1 MTRETNILSPAE
13 PGKQAGQ
20 HGHLLFFFFFFDI
33 SPDVVAFLFCVCL
46 CVWSLDFVQL
56 V

>member
-1 MTRETNILSPAE
+1 MTRETNIRSPAE

-20 HGHLLFFFFFFDI
+20 LGHLFFFFFFFDI

-46 CVWSLDFVQL
+46 CVWSVDFVQL